1 MFMMKQVKLTYN
13 SQTIKHYIQWFVEVV
28 LGEKFIDKETL
39 GLWMIENQ
47 KQRAFSI
54 DVEIDHW
61 YEEQMTIFDI
71 AI

>member
-54 DVEIDHW
+54 DVEIDHC

>member
-1 MFMMKQVKLTYN
+1 MVKQVKLTN
-13 SQTIKHYIQWFVEVV
+13 NNRNMKHYIQWFVEVV

-54 DVEIDHW
+54 DVKVDHC

>member
-1 MFMMKQVKLTYN
+1 MVKQVKLTN
-13 SQTIKHYIQWFVEVV
+13 NNRNMKHYMCQWFVEVV

-54 DVEIDHW
+54 DVEIDHC

>member
-1 MFMMKQVKLTYN
+1 MVKQVNLTN
-13 SQTIKHYIQWFVEVV
+13 NNRNMKHYIQWFVEVV

-54 DVEIDHW
+54 DVEIDHC